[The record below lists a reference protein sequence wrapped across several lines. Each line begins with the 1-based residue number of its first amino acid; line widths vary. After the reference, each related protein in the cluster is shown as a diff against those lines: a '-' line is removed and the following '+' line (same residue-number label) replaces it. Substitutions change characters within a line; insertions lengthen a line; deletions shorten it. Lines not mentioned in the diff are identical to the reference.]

1 MSLHHRTNNPY
12 KPAAAVGDQHHLQQH
27 QQQLH
32 EAEQQQQNQ
41 QQHFVPNNT
50 TNDND
55 NNNGGGAPQLPNLL
69 DVPAEYHE
77 LTLHKPLVGKVSF
90 VPYPKTQ
97 VAFANTNL
105 NVSAESVDEPLQRI
119 FIGQL
124 PYGITEMQ
132 LQWMTQ
138 LLGGGVSLFDPEVII
153 KNQKKTGCVHARVR
167 DSQLKQL
174 VAGMHKRI
182 LVDDSGIWVGRTPS
196 EIQILTQYV
205 AELKAD
211 PKKRYPDRPYDTVVV
226 QNATSER
233 QQFHQGL
240 PTLEDF
246 FAQQQQQ
253 FAAQNGVY
261 GGVGGVSPANGGGI
275 GEFQ

>member
-1 MSLHHRTNNPY
+1 MSHRTNNPY
-12 KPAAAVGDQHHLQQH
+12 AANITKGGTTTPPPEH
-27 QQQLH
+27 QQQQH
-32 EAEQQQQNQ
+32 HHQQAPPPQQQQQ
-41 QQHFVPNNT
+41 QQSNPT
-50 TNDND
+50 S
-55 NNNGGGAPQLPNLL
+55 NNGNPQTPNLL
-69 DVPAEYHE
+69 NIPEQYHE
-77 LTLHKPLVGKVSF
+77 LTLHKPLIGHVSF
-90 VPYPKTQ
+90 VPYPKTE
-97 VAFANTNL
+97 VAFANN
-105 NVSAESVDEPLQRI
+105 SAVNSNTDPQEPTQRI

-138 LLGGGVSLFDPEVII
+138 LFGGGVFLLDPEVII
-153 KNQKKTGCVHARVR
+153 KNNKKTGCIHARVK
-167 DSQLKQL
+167 DSQLKAL

-182 LVDDSGIWVGRTPS
+182 LVDDSGVWVGRTPQ

-240 PTLEDF
+240 PTLKDF
-246 FAQQQQQ
+246 FEEQQR
-253 FAAQNGVY
+253 FAASNGMY
-261 GGVGGVSPANGGGI
+261 
-275 GEFQ
+275 Q